1 MKLSVIVSV
10 WLLLT
15 GAIGDAVLGGS
26 DPRRPPAFLLVFYF
40 AVSAL
45 TAVAL
50 WVELGEDEDPPPRRR
65 RVRWHYD

>member
-1 MKLSVIVSV
+1 MKVSLIVSV

-15 GAIGDAVLGGS
+15 GATGDAVLGG
-26 DPRRPPAFLLVFYF
+26 DPRRPPVLLLLFYF

-45 TAVAL
+45 TAIAL
-50 WVELGEDEDPPPRRR
+50 WADFGEDAPRRRR